1 MNGTGEEEI
10 IQEKKGSL
18 AQMLFLIKIVD
29 GISVSQSEFLEQLP
43 GIIKKFSLR
52 KKNRTEL
59 SSQCFLTVIK
69 TRSINWRGDDML
81 NF

>member
-43 GIIKKFSLR
+43 GIIKK
-52 KKNRTEL
+52 N
-59 SSQCFLTVIK
+59 FL
-69 TRSINWRGDDML
+69 
-81 NF
+81 